1 MVSATLLPFWQKAV
15 TEEEEGGQ
23 IKFFKLFDNSGEL
36 RSLLY
41 SGPEKVLLL
50 HTLTQNLPN
59 QKLSATVKLVKG
71 G

>member
-1 MVSATLLPFWQKAV
+1 MVSATLLPFWQKVV

-23 IKFFKLFDNSGEL
+23 IKLFNNSGEF
-36 RSLLY
+36 RALLHT
-41 SGPEKVLLL
+41 GPEKVLLL